1 MPPKK
6 ADFSEFSY
14 GYALTSELVDRY
26 KLRQLGYPLFP
37 SLTEEG
43 KTGGGFDVKLP
54 GVPLFLQFKV
64 PEVLM
69 GSRANE
75 AALLGLP
82 HYRMKLRPLKYSDQ
96 HNLLLALEADG
107 NDVFYA
113 CPEIDLPEQLNDA
126 FINQTVE
133 DRTWFFVPSDIG
145 ALDREE
151 HYIAYVAGA
160 SAGYFRS
167 PEPAQELRRISGET
181 IFHRILPERI
191 RTPRNHAT
199 YDSLIRAMISIYMEH
214 TGLGR
219 DVTGLTILPSDRSPE
234 TVVAHL
240 AQTLFDSQLLIFP
253 DSQ

>member
-26 KLRQLGYPLFP
+26 KLRLLGYPLFP

-43 KTGGGFDVKLP
+43 KRGGGFDVKLP
-54 GVPLFLQFKV
+54 GVPIFLQFKV
-64 PEVLM
+64 PEVLT

-82 HYRMKLRPLKYSDQ
+82 HYRMRLRPLKYSDQ
-96 HNLLLALEADG
+96 HSLLLALEADG
-107 NDVFYA
+107 NDVYYA

-145 ALDREE
+145 ALDLKE

-167 PEPAQELRRISGET
+167 PEPVQELRRIPGET
-181 IFHRILPERI
+181 IFRLILPERV
-191 RTPRNHAT
+191 RTPRNHPT
-199 YDSLIRAMISIYMEH
+199 YDSLIRAMISIYAEH

-219 DVTGLTILPSDRSPE
+219 DVTGLTILRSDRSPE
-234 TVVAHL
+234 TTLAYL

-253 DSQ
+253 ES

>member
-1 MPPKK
+1 MPPRR

-43 KTGGGFDVKLP
+43 KKGGGFDVKLP

-64 PEVLM
+64 PEVLN

-82 HYRMKLRPLKYSDQ
+82 HYRMRLRPLKYSDQ
-96 HNLLLALEADG
+96 HNLLLALEAAG

-145 ALDREE
+145 ALDRDE

-160 SAGYFRS
+160 SSGYFRS
-167 PEPAQELRRISGET
+167 PEPARELRRIIGEI
-181 IFHRILPERI
+181 IFRRILPERA
-191 RTPRNHAT
+191 RSPRRHTT
-199 YDSLIRAMISIYMEH
+199 YDSLIRAMISIYAEH
-214 TGLGR
+214 RGIGR
-219 DVTGLTILPSDRSPE
+219 DVAGLSVLQSDRSPE
-234 TVVAHL
+234 SAVSHL
-240 AQTLFDSQLLIFP
+240 AQTLFDSQLLIFA